1 MTTPQRAAKEA
12 VVEEVKER
20 FGAVE
25 SAVFTEYRGLSVSD
39 LAELR
44 NALREAGGT
53 YHVYKNTLVR
63 RAVADLDL
71 EVADL
76 LTGPTAIVFVGEKPD
91 GSQGDPVLVA
101 KALQAFAKGH
111 PHLIVKGGLLGADVI
126 DEDGMKAL
134 ATVAPREEL
143 LARFAGGLAAPM
155 QKFAALLQTMP
166 TNFAYGLKALIDA
179 GGASGAP
186 APAAEEAAEAPA
198 EEAPTEAAEEAA
210 ADTNDAS
217 EDAATEESANDSD
230 EPAAQAD
237 DSTTEETTDSSPAE
251 EADTND
257 EE

>member
-1 MTTPQRAAKEA
+1 MTTPQRIAKEA

-25 SAVFTEYRGLSVSD
+25 DAVFTEYRGLTVSD

-44 NALREAGGT
+44 TSLREAGGS

-63 RAVADLDL
+63 RAVAELDL
-71 EVADL
+71 EVSDF
-76 LTGPTAIVFVGEKPD
+76 LTGPTAIVFVGERPD
-91 GSQGDPVLVA
+91 GSPGDPVLVA

-111 PHLIVKGGLLGADVI
+111 PHLIVKGGLLGADVL
-126 DEDGMKAL
+126 DQDGMKAL

-155 QKFAALLQTMP
+155 QQFAALLQALP

-179 GGASGAP
+179 GGSSDAP
-186 APAAEEAAEAPA
+186 APAAEEAAPATEEEATEAAPDAAAEASDASDEAPA
-198 EEAPTEAAEEAA
+198 EEPAAEP
-210 ADTNDAS
+210 DS
-217 EDAATEESANDSD
+217 SSTEE
-230 EPAAQAD
+230 E
-237 DSTTEETTDSSPAE
+237 TDSSPAE
-251 EADTND
+251 AAETND